1 MSDLFINKIK
11 KIILKHLEDEDFN
24 VGKLALEV
32 GLGRSQVLRK
42 VKSSTGKTVSQF
54 IKEIR
59 LSESIKL
66 LQKEEFTV
74 SEISY
79 KVGFSSPQ
87 YFNKCFNNFYG
98 FPPGEFKSIDFQNIN
113 PTQTNLSRFKEKY
126 FKFLFPLLA
135 LFFLVLFLYQRSF
148 NSINKTQET
157 KVHKSSIAI
166 LPFLDLSENENQEYF
181 SDGMT
186 DAITLELSKIDS
198 LRVISRTSS
207 MRFKEGNILL
217 TNIAKEL
224 DVDYILEGSVL
235 YDNDSVSIIVQ
246 LIDPFPQEDHIWQ
259 NTYNEKFENII
270 SLIGNISNE
279 IANEINATVLPINDY
294 NSSYKVNVKAYNLYL
309 KGRHIWNQNS
319 DKNIASAI
327 KLLKESIKVDSNFAP
342 SYVTLAEAYITQ
354 NKFISDNKEKQF
366 NRGKSR
372 IIINKSLELDED
384 LGMAYITKGN
394 ILGKFDWDW
403 EGMKI
408 MLEKGLQID
417 PNNAYGHML
426 LSDYY
431 LVNNDLNTA
440 INEALIAENLDP
452 LNAQIGMMLGDKYC
466 IVGEYEKSIEQY
478 QKILD
483 VFPNNGSALSELG
496 FVYFMNEQKEQ
507 AVNSW
512 IRLQEIRG
520 NYDMVKRYKEKPMED
535 VFRYWLEIVE
545 KDKETQ
551 KFCTYPVLIAQVY
564 MLINK
569 KQKALEYLE
578 LAYKYHYEYL
588 PILLFKPDF
597 IELHN
602 EPRFK
607 ALVKNTGISMNVS
620 LSINST
626 KIDFKD

>member
-1 MSDLFINKIK
+1 M
-11 KIILKHLEDEDFN
+11 IILKHLEDEDFN
-24 VGKLALEV
+24 VGKLALEI

-42 VKSSTGKTVSQF
+42 VKNSTGKTVNQL

-66 LQKEEFTV
+66 LQKEEFTA

-79 KVGFSSPQ
+79 KIGFSSPQ
-87 YFNKCFNNFYG
+87 YFNKCFHDFYG
-98 FPPGEFKSIDFQNIN
+98 FPPGEFKNKEFKNVN

-126 FKFLFPLLA
+126 LKFLFPLLA
-135 LFFLVLFLYQRSF
+135 LSFLILFLYQRSY
-148 NSINKTQET
+148 NSINNTQET

-166 LPFLDLSENENQEYF
+166 LPFLNLSKNENQEYF

-186 DAITLELSKIDS
+186 DAITMELSKIDS

-207 MRFKEGNILL
+207 TRFKEGNILI

-224 DVDYILEGSVL
+224 DVDYLLEGSVL
-235 YDNDSVSIIVQ
+235 YENDSVSIIVQ
-246 LIDPFPQEDHIWQ
+246 LIDPFPVEDHIWQ
-259 NTYNEKFENII
+259 NTYHEKFENII

-279 IANEINATVLPINDY
+279 IANEINATVLPINN
-294 NSSYKVNVKAYNLYL
+294 NSYTINEKAYNLYL

-319 DKNIASAI
+319 DKNITSSI
-327 KLLKESIKVDSNFAP
+327 KYLKESIKVDSNFAP
-342 SYVTLAEAYITQ
+342 AYVTLAEAYITQ

-366 NRGKSR
+366 NREKSR
-372 IIINKSLELDED
+372 IAINKSLELDED

-403 EGMKI
+403 EGMKA

-431 LVNNDLNTA
+431 LVNNKLNLA
-440 INEALIAENLDP
+440 IQEALIAENLDP

-466 IVGEYEKSIEQY
+466 IVGDYEKSIEQY
-478 QKILD
+478 QNILD
-483 VFPNNGSALSELG
+483 VFPNNGFVLSELG

-520 NYDMVKRYKEKPMED
+520 NYDMVKGYKEKPMED

-545 KDKETQ
+545 KDKGTQ
-551 KFCTYPVLIAQVY
+551 KFCTYAVLIAQVY
-564 MLINK
+564 MLINE

-578 LAYKYHYEYL
+578 LAYKYHFEYL
-588 PILLFKPDF
+588 PIMLFKPDF
-597 IELHN
+597 KDLHN

-607 ALVKNTGISMNVS
+607 ELVKNTGISMNVS
-620 LSINST
+620 LSIRLT
-626 KIDFKD
+626 KDDFKD